1 MIGQRRWGFMP
12 KKVKNT
18 AVKPEC
24 FADEIM
30 LDVDSEVCVNCDVY
44 IPCMVETGYGA
55 DYAEACGRKAIEEE
69 MASHN
74 VAYADAVKAITSL
87 FPTVTE
93 NAAGLAYT
101 RKVQK
106 YRRKYYE

>member
-1 MIGQRRWGFMP
+1 MP

-24 FADEIM
+24 FAVEVMFDA
-30 LDVDSEVCVNCDVY
+30 DSEICGGCDVML
-44 IPCMVETGYGA
+44 PCGTKLNFPFSMGLN
-55 DYAEACGRKAIEEE
+55 RKEFEEE

-74 VAYADAVKAITSL
+74 VAYADAVEAIVASY
-87 FPTVTE
+87 PNVTK

-101 RKVQK
+101 RKVKK
-106 YRRKYYE
+106 YRRKQYG